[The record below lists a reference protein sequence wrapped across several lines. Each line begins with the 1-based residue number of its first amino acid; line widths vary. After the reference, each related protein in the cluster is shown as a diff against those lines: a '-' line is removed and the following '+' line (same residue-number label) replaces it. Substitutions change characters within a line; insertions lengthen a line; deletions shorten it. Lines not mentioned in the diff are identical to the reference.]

1 MLWFDKLLQRIDPQQ
16 LQTVNDSKTPSGRV
30 HVGALRGVL
39 IHDAVYRMLKER
51 NIPVRYLFGVDD
63 YDPLDEL
70 PYGKNELFEKYLG
83 MPLCQ
88 VPAPPDSPHSDMAE
102 HYISEFFDIFKE
114 LGVGA
119 ETYRMRDIYRAGKFN
134 EAIEAI
140 LSNAHIVR
148 AVYKEVSGAERP
160 DYWYPFQVICE
171 NCGRIGTTEVY
182 DYQNGKVKYRCRP
195 NLVKWAT
202 GCGHE
207 GETSPFDG
215 NGKLVWKLEWVA
227 KWRSFPVT
235 IEGAGK
241 DHTTKGGSRDVSA
254 ECLRRI
260 FNQQPPLNI
269 PYEFFLVGGAKMSS
283 SKGIGASAR
292 EMADFLPPEVLRFL
306 ILRTQPHRPVDFQ
319 MNEEFIVKLFNDF
332 DRFHYRTFHDEKI
345 SPDDKQVYLL
355 SEVEPEGDYYTANF
369 QLVMTVIQMPHL
381 DLITEVEKRKGAP
394 LTEVER
400 KHLNARVQAARY
412 WLDNYASE
420 EEKLQLQES
429 LPERAAT
436 LTAAQRAFLHTLAS
450 LLPAAEWHEEAL
462 QAMVFHAAR
471 LTPIDHP
478 TAFKAIYR
486 VLLDR
491 ESGPKAGNLLAFL
504 DKDFVIR
511 RFQELEVSQVEFWQ
525 ETSIQKDEFER
536 WLSENAAN
544 VQQAAVEAK
553 CEGNTFG
560 VVEFTFML
568 NDGKSYRK
576 RVAIDPSEDFQAVAQ
591 AYIEFVKKQY
601 NLNFAIP
608 A

>member
-1 MLWFDKLLQRIDPQQ
+1 MLWFDKLLQRLDRGQ

-51 NIPVRYLFGVDD
+51 DVPVRYLFGVDD

-88 VPAPPDSPHSDMAE
+88 VPAPPDSPYSDMAE

-119 ETYRMRDIYRAGKFN
+119 ETYRMRDIYRSGKFN
-134 EAIEAI
+134 EAIDAI

-148 AVYKEVSGAERP
+148 EVYKEVSGAERP
-160 DYWYPFQVICE
+160 DYWYPFQVICQQ
-171 NCGRIGTTEVY
+171 CGRIGTTEVY
-182 DYQNGKVKYRCRP
+182 NYQNGKVSYRCRP

-202 GCGHE
+202 GCGNE
-207 GETSPFDG
+207 GEVSPFDG

-227 KWRSFPVT
+227 KWKSFPVT

-283 SKGIGASAR
+283 SKGIGVSAR

-306 ILRTQPHRPVDFQ
+306 VLRTKPNSPVDFKLG
-319 MNEEFIVKLFNDF
+319 EDAVIKLFNDF
-332 DRFHYRTFHDEKI
+332 DRFHYRTFHDDKI

-355 SEVEPEGDYYTANF
+355 SEVEPEGDYFTANF

-381 DLITEVEKRKGAP
+381 DLITEVEKRKGST
-394 LTEVER
+394 LTDIEL

-420 EEKLQLQES
+420 EEKLQLQEKM
-429 LPERAAT
+429 PERAAM
-436 LTAAQRAFLHTLAS
+436 LTATQRAFLHTLAA
-450 LLPAAEWHEEAL
+450 LLPHSEWNEEAL
-462 QAMVFHAAR
+462 QATVFNAAR
-471 LTPIDHP
+471 LTPIDNP
-478 TAFKAIYR
+478 MAFKAIYR
-486 VLLDR
+486 ILLDR

-504 DKDFVIR
+504 DTDFVIR
-511 RFQELEVSQVEFWQ
+511 RFQELDYSQIEFWQ
-525 ETSIQKDEFER
+525 ATAIQKEDFEK

-544 VQQAAVEAK
+544 VQKAQAHWRQDSE
-553 CEGNTFG
+553 NFG
-560 VVEFTFML
+560 VVELVVTL

-576 RVAIDPSEDFQAVAQ
+576 RVAVESTTDFETTAKTYVDSVAT
-591 AYIEFVKKQY
+591 KY
-601 NLNFAIP
+601 NLTLSH
-608 A
+608 

>member
-1 MLWFDKLLQRIDPQQ
+1 MLWFEKLVQRIDPQQ
-16 LQTVNDSKTPSGRV
+16 LQTINDSKTPSGRV

-51 NIPVRYLFGVDD
+51 GIPARYLFGVDD

-88 VPAPPDSPHSDMAE
+88 VPAPPGSPHSDMAE
-102 HYISEFFDIFKE
+102 HYINEFFDIFKE

-119 ETYRMRDIYRAGKFN
+119 ETYRMRGIYRSGKFN
-134 EAIEAI
+134 EAIEVI

-148 AVYKEVSGAERP
+148 EVYKEVSGAERP

-171 NCGRIGTTEVY
+171 HCGRIGTTEVY

-207 GETSPFDG
+207 GEVSPFDG

-227 KWRSFPVT
+227 KWKSFPVT

-306 ILRTQPHRPVDFQ
+306 VLRTRPNSPVDFKE
-319 MNEEFIVKLFNDF
+319 NEEFMVKLFNDF
-332 DRFHYRTFHDEKI
+332 DRFHFRTFHDEKI

-355 SEVEPEGDYYTANF
+355 SEVEPEGEYYTANF

-381 DLITEVEKRKGAP
+381 DLISEVEKRKGAP

-400 KHLNARVQAARY
+400 KHLNARVQAAKY
-412 WLDNYASE
+412 WLDNYA
-420 EEKLQLQES
+420 
-429 LPERAAT
+429 
-436 LTAAQRAFLHTLAS
+436 
-450 LLPAAEWHEEAL
+450 
-462 QAMVFHAAR
+462 
-471 LTPIDHP
+471 
-478 TAFKAIYR
+478 
-486 VLLDR
+486 
-491 ESGPKAGNLLAFL
+491 
-504 DKDFVIR
+504 
-511 RFQELEVSQVEFWQ
+511 
-525 ETSIQKDEFER
+525 
-536 WLSENAAN
+536 
-544 VQQAAVEAK
+544 
-553 CEGNTFG
+553 
-560 VVEFTFML
+560 
-568 NDGKSYRK
+568 
-576 RVAIDPSEDFQAVAQ
+576 
-591 AYIEFVKKQY
+591 
-601 NLNFAIP
+601 
-608 A
+608 

>member
-1 MLWFDKLLQRIDPQQ
+1 MLWFDKLLQRLDPGQ

-51 NIPVRYLFGVDD
+51 DVPVRYLFGVDD

-119 ETYRMRDIYRAGKFN
+119 QTYRMRDIYRSGKFN
-134 EAIEAI
+134 EAIDSI

-148 AVYKEVSGAERP
+148 EVYKEVSGAERP
-160 DYWYPFQVICE
+160 DYWYPFQVICQQ
-171 NCGRIGTTEVY
+171 CGRIGTTEVY
-182 DYQNGKVKYRCRP
+182 SYQYGKVSYRCRP

-202 GCGHE
+202 GCGYE
-207 GETSPFDG
+207 GEVSPFDG

-227 KWRSFPVT
+227 KWKSFPVT

-306 ILRTQPHRPVDFQ
+306 VLRTQPNRPVDFK

-332 DRFHYRTFHDEKI
+332 DRFHYRTFHDDKI
-345 SPDDKQVYLL
+345 SPGDKQVYLL

-394 LTEVER
+394 LTEIEL
-400 KHLNARVQAARY
+400 KHLHTRVQAARY

-420 EEKLQLQES
+420 EEKLQLQEK
-429 LPERAAT
+429 LPERASL
-436 LTAAQRAFLHTLAS
+436 LTATQRAFLHTLAS
-450 LLPAAEWHEEAL
+450 LLPQSEWNEEAL
-462 QAMVFHAAR
+462 QATVFNAAR
-471 LTPIDHP
+471 LTPIDNP
-478 TAFKAIYR
+478 TAFKAIYH

-511 RFQELEVSQVEFWQ
+511 RFQELDYSQVEFWQ
-525 ETSIQKDEFER
+525 ATAIQKEEFEK

-544 VQQAAVEAK
+544 VQKAHTHWKQD
-553 CEGNTFG
+553 GDNFG
-560 VVEFTFML
+560 VVEFVVTL
-568 NDGKSYRK
+568 NDGKSYMK
-576 RVAIDPSEDFQAVAQ
+576 RVAIEPSAHIEATAK
-591 AYIEFVKKQY
+591 AYIDSVATKY
-601 NLNFAIP
+601 NLTLP
-608 A
+608 Q